1 MGSSPLPAAFL
12 RDLLGS
18 ILGINMTNTVAIG
31 IQWGDE
37 GKGKIVDLMA
47 PDVDVV
53 ARFQGGPNAGH
64 TLVLGDKKT
73 VLNHIP
79 SGILHDDTL
88 CLIGNGTVVDPF
100 RLVEEMDM
108 LLEAGI
114 PVAERLKISDRCQLI
129 LPYHRDLDAAREAAK
144 GKGKIG
150 TTGKGIG
157 PCYEDKTARRGIRLV
172 DLTANDMDERI
183 DANIE
188 YVNFMLTQY
197 LKAEPVNRADVEEA
211 LALAKARLLPLAAD
225 VPLILQK
232 RIKAG
237 DRVLYEGAQGSM
249 LDVDHGTYPFVTSSN
264 TVAGAALAGLG
275 VGPGQV
281 DAVLG
286 ICKAYTTRVGS
297 GPFPTE
303 LYNADGM
310 CDAEN
315 SGKHMAEKGHEFGA
329 TTGRPRRTGWF
340 DGPVVQHAVRINGV
354 TGLAIT
360 KLDVLDGLAEIKLC
374 VGYELDGE
382 RLESIP
388 ACCSKLEAVT
398 PVYETLPGWPEN
410 TFGATSMDQLP
421 SNAVALLKRIEAVCD
436 CPVTMLSTGPD
447 RNHIIHL

>member
-1 MGSSPLPAAFL
+1 ME
-12 RDLLGS
+12 
-18 ILGINMTNTVAIG
+18 MKNTIAIG

-37 GKGKIVDLMA
+37 GKGKIVDLLA

-64 TLVLGDKKT
+64 TLVIGDQKT

-79 SGILHDDTL
+79 SGILHDNTL

-108 LLEAGI
+108 LLAAGI
-114 PVAERLKISDRCQLI
+114 PVSERLKISERCQLI
-129 LPYHRDLDAAREAAK
+129 LPYHRALDAAREVAK
-144 GKGKIG
+144 GKNKIG

-172 DLTANDMDERI
+172 DLVSDDLDARI
-183 DANIE
+183 DANLE
-188 YVNFMLTQY
+188 YVNFMMTSY
-197 LKAEPVNRADVEEA
+197 LNAAPVERADVERA
-211 LALAKARLLPLAAD
+211 LDLARERLLPLAAD
-225 VPLILQK
+225 VPLILQR

-237 DRVLYEGAQGSM
+237 DSVLYEGAQGSM

-275 VGPGQV
+275 VGPKQV
-281 DAVLG
+281 DEVLG
-286 ICKAYTTRVGS
+286 ICKAYTTRVGA

-303 LYNADGM
+303 LYNAEGM
-310 CDAEN
+310 CDAEQA
-315 SGKHMAEKGHEFGA
+315 GKHMAEKGHEFGS

-340 DGPVVQHAVRINGV
+340 DAVVVQHAVRINGV

-360 KLDVLDGLAEIKLC
+360 KLDVLDGLAEVKLC
-374 VGYELDGE
+374 VAYELDGE
-382 RLESIP
+382 RIESVP
-388 ACCSKLEAVT
+388 ACCKRLEAVT
-398 PVYETLPGWPEN
+398 PVYETLPGWNES
-410 TFGATSMDQLP
+410 TFGATALDQLP
-421 SNAVALLKRIEAVCD
+421 ANAQALLRRIEEVCD

-447 RNHIIHL
+447 RKHIIHL

>member
-1 MGSSPLPAAFL
+1 
-12 RDLLGS
+12 
-18 ILGINMTNTVAIG
+18 MTNTVAIG

-37 GKGKIVDLMA
+37 GKGKIVDLLA
-47 PDVDVV
+47 PQVDVV

-64 TLVLGDKKT
+64 TLVIGDQKT

-79 SGILHDDTL
+79 SGILHEDTL

-100 RLVEEMDM
+100 HFVKEMDT
-108 LLEAGI
+108 LIKAGI
-114 PVAERLKISDRCQLI
+114 PVTGRLKISERCQLI
-129 LPYHRDLDAAREAAK
+129 LPYHRALDAAREIAQ
-144 GKGKIG
+144 GKAKIG

-157 PCYEDKTARRGIRLV
+157 PCYEDKTARRGIRLI
-172 DLTANDMDERI
+172 DLAASNLDARI
-183 DANIE
+183 DSNLE

-197 LKAEPVNRADVEEA
+197 LKAGPVDRVEVDKA
-211 LALAKARLLPLAAD
+211 LDLARERLLPMAAD
-225 VPLILQK
+225 VPLILQ
-232 RIKAG
+232 RHIKAG
-237 DRVLYEGAQGSM
+237 DSVLYEGAQGSM

-281 DAVLG
+281 DEVLG

-303 LYNADGM
+303 LYNAEGM
-310 CDAEN
+310 NCP
-315 SGKHMAEKGHEFGA
+315 SGKHMAERGQEFGA

-360 KLDVLDGLAEIKLC
+360 KLDVLDGLDEVKLC
-374 VGYELDGE
+374 VAYELNGE

-388 ACCSKLEAVT
+388 ACCNQLDEVV
-398 PVYETLPGWPEN
+398 PVYEILPGWNEN

-421 SNAVALLKRIEAVCD
+421 ANAVALLKRIEEVCE
-436 CPVTMLSTGPD
+436 CPIAMLSTGPD
-447 RNHIIHL
+447 RNHIIHLG

>member
-1 MGSSPLPAAFL
+1 
-12 RDLLGS
+12 
-18 ILGINMTNTVAIG
+18 MTNTVAIG

-47 PDVDVV
+47 PDMDVV

-64 TLVLGDKKT
+64 TLVLGDRKT

-79 SGILHDDTL
+79 SGILHEDTL

-108 LLEAGI
+108 LQAVDV
-114 PVAERLKISDRCQLI
+114 PVAQRLKISERCQLI
-129 LPYHRDLDAAREAAK
+129 LPYHRALDAAREVAK
-144 GKGKIG
+144 GQGKIG

-172 DLTANDMDERI
+172 DLLEDDLDARIEANL
-183 DANIE
+183 E
-188 YVNFMLTQY
+188 YVNFMLTAY
-197 LKAEPVNRADVEEA
+197 LKAEAVDRATVDAA
-211 LALAKARLLPLAAD
+211 LDLARERLLPLAGD
-225 VPLILQK
+225 VPLILQQ

-237 DRVLYEGAQGSM
+237 DRILYEGAQGSM

-286 ICKAYTTRVGS
+286 ICKAYTTRVGA

-310 CDAEN
+310 DDAD
-315 SGKHMAEKGHEFGA
+315 GAGRHMADRGHEFGA

-340 DGPVVQHAVRINGV
+340 DAVVVQHAVRINGV

-360 KLDVLDGLAEIKLC
+360 KLDVLDGLDTVKLC
-374 VGYELDGE
+374 VAYELDGE
-382 RLESIP
+382 RLHSVP
-388 ACCSKLEAVT
+388 ASCTALDRVT
-398 PVYETLPGWPEN
+398 PIYETLPGWSEN
-410 TFGATSMDQLP
+410 TFGATELSQLP
-421 SNAVALLKRIEAVCD
+421 SQARALLERIEEVCD
-436 CPVTMLSTGPD
+436 CPLAMLSTGPD

>member
-1 MGSSPLPAAFL
+1 
-12 RDLLGS
+12 
-18 ILGINMTNTVAIG
+18 MTNTVAIG

-37 GKGKIVDLMA
+37 GKGKIVDLLA
-47 PDVDVV
+47 PDADVV

-64 TLVLGDKKT
+64 TLVIGEEKT

-79 SGILHDDTL
+79 SGILHDETL

-100 RLVEEMDM
+100 HLVEEMDT
-108 LLEAGI
+108 LIDAGI
-114 PVAERLKISDRCQLI
+114 PVADRLKISERCQLI

-144 GKGKIG
+144 GKNKIG

-172 DLTANDMDERI
+172 DLMADDLDARI
-183 DANIE
+183 DANIA
-188 YVNFMLTQY
+188 YVNFMLTEY
-197 LKAEPVNRADVEEA
+197 LKADPIDRDEVARAIE
-211 LALAKARLLPLAAD
+211 LARERLLPLAAD
-225 VPLILQK
+225 VPLILQR

-237 DRVLYEGAQGSM
+237 DSVLYEGAQGSM

-310 CDAEN
+310 ACP
-315 SGKHMAEKGHEFGA
+315 SGKHMAERGNEFGA

-360 KLDVLDGLAEIKLC
+360 KLDVLDGLEEVKLC
-374 VGYELDGE
+374 VAYELNGE
-382 RLESIP
+382 RLQSIP
-388 ACCSKLEAVT
+388 ACCNQLDAVT
-398 PVYETLPGWPEN
+398 PVYETLPGWSEN
-410 TFGATSMDQLP
+410 TFGMTSIDQLP
-421 SNAVALLKRIEAVCD
+421 ANAKALLKRIEEVCE
-436 CPVTMLSTGPD
+436 CPIAMLSTGPD
-447 RNHIIHL
+447 RNHIIRLTD

>member
-1 MGSSPLPAAFL
+1 
-12 RDLLGS
+12 
-18 ILGINMTNTVAIG
+18 MTNTVAIG

-47 PDVDVV
+47 PDMDVV

-108 LLEAGI
+108 LIDAGI

-144 GKGKIG
+144 GAGKIG

-172 DLTANDMDERI
+172 DLTSPDLDARI

-197 LKAEPVNRADVEEA
+197 LKAAPVNRADVDEA
-211 LALAKARLLPLAAD
+211 LELAKARLLPLAAD

-237 DRVLYEGAQGSM
+237 DQILYEGAQGSM

-286 ICKAYTTRVGS
+286 ICKAYTTRVGA

-303 LYNADGM
+303 LYNAEGM
-310 CDAEN
+310 CDAEHA
-315 SGKHMAEKGHEFGA
+315 GKHMAEKGHEFGA

-360 KLDVLDGLAEIKLC
+360 KLDVLDGLEEVKLC
-374 VGYELDGE
+374 TGYELNGE
-382 RLESIP
+382 VLESIP
-388 ACCSKLEAVT
+388 ACCSQLESVT
-398 PVYETLPGWPEN
+398 PVYEVLPGWSEN

-421 SNAVALLKRIEAVCD
+421 ANAVALLRRIEEVCD
-436 CPVTMLSTGPD
+436 CKVTMLSTGPD

>member
-1 MGSSPLPAAFL
+1 
-12 RDLLGS
+12 
-18 ILGINMTNTVAIG
+18 MTNTVAIG

-37 GKGKIVDLMA
+37 GKGKIVDLLT

-64 TLVLGDKKT
+64 TLVIGDQKT

-79 SGILHDDTL
+79 SGILHENTA

-100 RLVEEMDM
+100 HLVEEMDT
-108 LLEAGI
+108 LIEAGI
-114 PVAERLKISDRCQLI
+114 PVAERLKISERCQLI
-129 LPYHRDLDAAREAAK
+129 LPYHRALDAAREAAK
-144 GKGKIG
+144 GKDKIG

-172 DLTANDMDERI
+172 DLKSDTLDARINANL
-183 DANIE
+183 E
-188 YVNFMLTQY
+188 YVNFMLVEY
-197 LKAEPVNRADVEEA
+197 LKAEAIDRSDVDKA
-211 LALAKARLLPLAAD
+211 LDLARARLLPLAAD
-225 VPLILQK
+225 VPLILQ
-232 RIKAG
+232 RHIKAG
-237 DRVLYEGAQGSM
+237 DSVLYEGAQGSM

-281 DAVLG
+281 DEVLG
-286 ICKAYTTRVGS
+286 ICKAYTTRVGA

-310 CDAEN
+310 ECP
-315 SGKHMAEKGHEFGA
+315 SGKHMAEKGNEFGA

-360 KLDVLDGLAEIKLC
+360 KLDVLDGLDEVKLC
-374 VGYELDGE
+374 VAYELDGE

-388 ACCSKLEAVT
+388 ACCQQLDAVV
-398 PVYETLPGWPEN
+398 PVYETLPGWSEN
-410 TFGATSMDQLP
+410 TFGATAMDQLP
-421 SNAVALLKRIEAVCD
+421 ANAVALLKRIEEVCE
-436 CPVTMLSTGPD
+436 CPIAMLSTGPD
-447 RNHIIHL
+447 RNHIIHLNVT

>member
-1 MGSSPLPAAFL
+1 
-12 RDLLGS
+12 
-18 ILGINMTNTVAIG
+18 MTNTVAIG

-37 GKGKIVDLMA
+37 GKGKIVDLLT

-64 TLVLGDKKT
+64 TLVIGDQKT

-79 SGILHDDTL
+79 SGILHENTV

-100 RLVEEMDM
+100 HLVEEMDT
-108 LLEAGI
+108 LIEAGI
-114 PVAERLKISDRCQLI
+114 PVAERLKISERCQLI
-129 LPYHRDLDAAREAAK
+129 LPYHRALDAAREAAK
-144 GKGKIG
+144 GKDKIG

-172 DLTANDMDERI
+172 DLMSDTLDARINANL
-183 DANIE
+183 E
-188 YVNFMLTQY
+188 YVNFMLVEY
-197 LKAEPVNRADVEEA
+197 LKAEAIDRCDVDKA
-211 LALAKARLLPLAAD
+211 LDLARERLLPLAAD
-225 VPLILQK
+225 VPLILQ
-232 RIKAG
+232 RHIKAG
-237 DRVLYEGAQGSM
+237 DSVLYEGAQGSM

-281 DAVLG
+281 DEVLG
-286 ICKAYTTRVGS
+286 ICKAYTTRVGA

-303 LYNADGM
+303 LYNAEGM
-310 CDAEN
+310 NCP
-315 SGKHMAEKGHEFGA
+315 SGKHMAERGNEFGA

-360 KLDVLDGLAEIKLC
+360 KLDVLDGLDEVKLC
-374 VGYELDGE
+374 VAYELDGE

-388 ACCSKLEAVT
+388 ACCHQLDAVV
-398 PVYETLPGWPEN
+398 PVYETLPGWSEN
-410 TFGATSMDQLP
+410 TFGATSLEQLP
-421 SNAVALLKRIEAVCD
+421 ANAVALLKRIEAVCES
-436 CPVTMLSTGPD
+436 PIAMLSTGPD
-447 RNHIIHL
+447 RNHIIHLN

>member
-1 MGSSPLPAAFL
+1 
-12 RDLLGS
+12 
-18 ILGINMTNTVAIG
+18 MTNTVVIG

-37 GKGKIVDLMA
+37 GKGKIVDLLT

-64 TLVLGDKKT
+64 TLVIGDQKT

-79 SGILHDDTL
+79 SGILHEDTV

-100 RLVEEMDM
+100 HLVEEMDT
-108 LLEAGI
+108 LIEAGI
-114 PVAERLKISDRCQLI
+114 PVAKRLKISERCQLI
-129 LPYHRDLDAAREAAK
+129 LPYHRALDAAREAAK
-144 GKGKIG
+144 GKDKIG

-172 DLTANDMDERI
+172 DLMSDTLDARINANL
-183 DANIE
+183 E
-188 YVNFMLTQY
+188 YVNFMLVEY
-197 LKAEPVNRADVEEA
+197 LKAEAIDRADVDKA
-211 LALAKARLLPLAAD
+211 LDLARQRLLPLAAD
-225 VPLILQK
+225 VPLILQ
-232 RIKAG
+232 RHIKAG
-237 DRVLYEGAQGSM
+237 DSVLYEGAQGSM

-286 ICKAYTTRVGS
+286 ICKAYTTRVGA

-303 LYNADGM
+303 LYNAEGM
-310 CDAEN
+310 DCP
-315 SGKHMAEKGHEFGA
+315 SGKHMAERGNEFGA

-360 KLDVLDGLAEIKLC
+360 KLDVLDGLDEVKLC
-374 VGYELDGE
+374 VAYELDGK

-388 ACCSKLEAVT
+388 ACCDALDAVV
-398 PVYETLPGWPEN
+398 PVYETLPGWSEN
-410 TFGATSMDQLP
+410 TFGATAMDQLP
-421 SNAVALLKRIEAVCD
+421 ANAVALLKRIEAVCE
-436 CPVTMLSTGPD
+436 CPIAMLSTGPD